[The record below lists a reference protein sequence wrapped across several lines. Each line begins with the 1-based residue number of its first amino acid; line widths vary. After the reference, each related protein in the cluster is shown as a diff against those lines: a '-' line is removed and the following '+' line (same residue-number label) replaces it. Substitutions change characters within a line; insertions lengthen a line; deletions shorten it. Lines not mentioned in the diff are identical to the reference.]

1 MVFGTRLCES
11 FTLSVNVLVK
21 IMEKKKELW
30 CAKKFKGYVVRSLT
44 NFD

>member
-21 IMEKKKELW
+21 IMEKKQNCGVLK
-30 CAKKFKGYVVRSLT
+30 SLR
-44 NFD
+44 DM